1 MAIKVKKEEVLLEL
15 ELAEKFKEFGLEI
28 ELPIEEDEDEEETDN
43 E

>member
-15 ELAEKFKEFGLEI
+15 ELAEKLKEFGLEI
-28 ELPIEEDEDEEETDN
+28 ELQIEEDEDKEETDN

>member
-15 ELAEKFKEFGLEI
+15 ELAEKLKEFGLEI
-28 ELPIEEDEDEEETDN
+28 ELPIEEEEDEEETDN

>member
-15 ELAEKFKEFGLEI
+15 ELAEKLKEFGLEI

>member
-15 ELAEKFKEFGLEI
+15 ELAEKLKEFGLEI
-28 ELPIEEDEDEEETDN
+28 ELPDDEEDEEEETDN

>member
-15 ELAEKFKEFGLEI
+15 ELAEKLKEFGLEI
-28 ELPIEEDEDEEETDN
+28 ELPIEEDEDKEETDN